1 MLFKKGLVVL
11 RSTEHGYRNR
21 TLIYIPIYMRH
32 SGVETKR
39 KGLIIRNFYIQLDNF
54 VDDESL
60 VIDGDRADYC
70 PSICEGISRIKKS
83 HTKATPCPSPLGT
96 LGKRNPDIGQND
108 KQLINSKTQAV
119 N

>member
-1 MLFKKGLVVL
+1 
-11 RSTEHGYRNR
+11 
-21 TLIYIPIYMRH
+21 MRR

-83 HTKATPCPSPLGT
+83 HTRATPCPSLQGT
-96 LGKRNPDIGQND
+96 LGKRNPDIGHNNKQNLTF
-108 KQLINSKTQAV
+108 KFSKTQAV